1 LDARAV
7 KLAAGIGA
15 DHAEKLRT
23 NMNSFDVEDFVARL
37 KRKLGTIEEDGEQV
51 LDLAAAGE
59 IAFGFGLR
67 VPTIGF
73 M

>member
-1 LDARAV
+1 
-7 KLAAGIGA
+7 
-15 DHAEKLRT
+15 
-23 NMNSFDVEDFVARL
+23 MNSFDVEDFVARL